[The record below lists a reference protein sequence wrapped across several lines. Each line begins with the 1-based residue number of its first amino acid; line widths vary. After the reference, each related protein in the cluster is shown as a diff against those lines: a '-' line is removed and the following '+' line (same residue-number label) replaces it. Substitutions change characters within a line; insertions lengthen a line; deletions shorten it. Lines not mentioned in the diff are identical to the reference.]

1 MSPKIVTCF
10 LKMWPGFLKKWP
22 GFLIRG
28 LLNFMENQVL
38 GSHFWESGSHFWET
52 GSHFWET
59 GSNFWETGSPI
70 RIRSHSWDTIGNP
83 FHKFQVISEKP
94 GHIFRRLAVTLFLN
108 LKFHILLTWWVLQYD
123 LELIS
128 IIKKSKIKFK
138 YPFKDKRPL
147 RNICKTIYIHICMS
161 AEYPLDRRKKRQ
173 KEEYAFLSDSVLDM
187 LGTWDRS
194 MIGAQRRAEENRQ
207 LTKSSLRA

>member
-59 GSNFWETGSPI
+59 GSHFWETGSPI

-147 RNICKTIYIHICMS
+147 RNICKTIYIYVCPPNIRWIAVKNGKKRNMRFFQILYWICLALEIEAWS
-161 AEYPLDRRKKRQ
+161 ALSDERKKTG
-173 KEEYAFLSDSVLDM
+173 S
-187 LGTWDRS
+187 
-194 MIGAQRRAEENRQ
+194 
-207 LTKSSLRA
+207 